1 MNRMTPKAAK
11 NSRAG
16 YWVVLL
22 FGLVFFGVGAGFLLF
37 GVIPNLWDAARMR
50 DWVPVPADVVKVD
63 LTSHDSDETTTW
75 KVVARF
81 RYNYEGR
88 RYTGDRV
95 GIADGAS
102 DNVGS
107 WQKDTWSRLRGRQQV
122 TLWVNLDDPSESV
135 FDRDLRWGLVGFKL
149 IFVVVFGGLGAALL
163 WYVNHRPA
171 PVPPGLPGWQ
181 ARADWRDNRIRS
193 GAKATLWFAW
203 GFAFFWNAVSAPVL
217 FAFPGELGRGNQLMW
232 VALLFPLVGL
242 GLLVWAMRQTL
253 AWRRF
258 GVTLLELDP
267 FPGAIGGDIGG
278 TLELRLPYHPR
289 HPFRVT
295 LTCLHVYTRRSGNRN
310 ETVRD
315 AKWQDEQPA
324 VVEPGLRGTRLR
336 FLFHTP
342 ADLPDSSEASKGN
355 NGRYEW
361 TVQISA
367 RLPGADFDRSWKI
380 PVLRN
385 AGPQTARTPARRH
398 AEDVATLEDP
408 GRLRLHETG
417 AGIELYYP
425 YFRHPGMALGAL
437 LTGIIFVAPV
447 WLIDAFGGK
456 RGVPAP
462 MLWLFT
468 LFGALILLWGLYL
481 LGNSLRVT
489 AGRQGLTTVRKLYG
503 LRFMRHVA
511 VDDIVAIGKSVGMQS
526 RQGNRAQLY
535 YRIQARTRD
544 GRRITLGDGLTGA
557 SGVDALIE
565 RLRGVLGLSGQVI
578 EPEPGGARFG
588 RARLSALAPG
598 SVRPSSKRLR
608 RWLNVASCA
617 LFLAIVLWNFRDI
630 IFK

>member
-1 MNRMTPKAAK
+1 
-11 NSRAG
+11 
-16 YWVVLL
+16 
-22 FGLVFFGVGAGFLLF
+22 
-37 GVIPNLWDAARMR
+37 
-50 DWVPVPADVVKVD
+50 
-63 LTSHDSDETTTW
+63 
-75 KVVARF
+75 
-81 RYNYEGR
+81 
-88 RYTGDRV
+88 
-95 GIADGAS
+95 
-102 DNVGS
+102 
-107 WQKDTWSRLRGRQQV
+107 
-122 TLWVNLDDPSESV
+122 
-135 FDRDLRWGLVGFKL
+135 
-149 IFVVVFGGLGAALL
+149 
-163 WYVNHRPA
+163 
-171 PVPPGLPGWQ
+171 
-181 ARADWRDNRIRS
+181 
-193 GAKATLWFAW
+193 
-203 GFAFFWNAVSAPVL
+203 
-217 FAFPGELGRGNQLMW
+217 
-232 VALLFPLVGL
+232 
-242 GLLVWAMRQTL
+242 
-253 AWRRF
+253 
-258 GVTLLELDP
+258 
-267 FPGAIGGDIGG
+267 
-278 TLELRLPYHPR
+278 
-289 HPFRVT
+289 
-295 LTCLHVYTRRSGNRN
+295 
-310 ETVRD
+310 
-315 AKWQDEQPA
+315 
-324 VVEPGLRGTRLR
+324 
-336 FLFHTP
+336 
-342 ADLPDSSEASKGN
+342 
-355 NGRYEW
+355 
-361 TVQISA
+361 
-367 RLPGADFDRSWKI
+367 
-380 PVLRN
+380 VLRN
-385 AGPQTARTPARRH
+385 AGPQTARTPARRR

-544 GRRITLGDGLTGA
+544 GRRITLADGLTGA

-598 SVRPSSKRLR
+598 SGRPSSKRLR
-608 RWLNVASCA
+608 RWLNVVSCA